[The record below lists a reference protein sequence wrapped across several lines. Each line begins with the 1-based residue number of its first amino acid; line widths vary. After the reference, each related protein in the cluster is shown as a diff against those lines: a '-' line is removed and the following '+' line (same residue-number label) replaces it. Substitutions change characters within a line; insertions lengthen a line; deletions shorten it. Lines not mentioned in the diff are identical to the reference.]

1 MFVDSFIGYLRVER
15 NYSQHTLRAYAGDVR
30 AFKDF
35 IAGVDESLSFSAVDH
50 DVVRLWAA
58 SLIDS
63 GASSA
68 TVCRRLSSLRT
79 FYDYLCREGHL
90 EGNPLSAVQGPKRR
104 KKLPA
109 FVKEADMDRLLDD
122 APRGD
127 GYVGCRDRMIM
138 HLFYGTGIRLSELV
152 GLDVGDVDMAASVI
166 KVFGKRSRERMIPFT
181 GELYREFEAYIAAR
195 SSFSGGPDGALFL
208 SAKGGRISRS
218 AVYRMVNSQ
227 LKGRCAT
234 KKCSPHVLRHSFATA
249 MLNNGAEI
257 GVVKELLGHKR
268 LVTTEIYTHLT
279 FEELKKTY
287 EKAHPRA
294 GIN

>member
-35 IAGVDESLSFSAVDH
+35 IAAVDESLSFSAVDH

-122 APRGD
+122 APGGD

>member
-30 AFKDF
+30 AFKNF
-35 IAGVDESLSFSAVDH
+35 IAGVDESLSFSSVDH

-63 GASSA
+63 GASAA

-79 FYDYLCREGHL
+79 FYDYLYREGYV
-90 EGNPLSAVQGPKRR
+90 EGNPLSSVQGPKRR
-104 KKLPA
+104 KRLPV
-109 FVKEADMDRLLDD
+109 FVKETDMDRLLDEEPAESD
-122 APRGD
+122 YA
-127 GYVGCRDRMIM
+127 GCRDRMII

-152 GLDVGDVDMAASVI
+152 GLDVKDVDMSASVI
-166 KVFGKRSRERMIPFT
+166 KVFGKRSRERMIPFA
-181 GELYREFEAYIAAR
+181 GELYRELKAYIAVR
-195 SSFSGGPDGALFL
+195 SSFADESAGALFL

-227 LKGRCAT
+227 LKRCCFA

-249 MLNNGAEI
+249 MLNNGAEL

-268 LVTTEIYTHLT
+268 LATTEIYTHLT

>member
-35 IAGVDESLSFSAVDH
+35 ITGVDESLSFSAVDH
-50 DVVRLWAA
+50 DLVRRWAA

-63 GASSA
+63 GASAA

-90 EGNPLSAVQGPKRR
+90 EGNPLAAVQGPKRR

-109 FVKEADMDRLLDD
+109 FVKEVDMDHLLDD
-122 APRGD
+122 ASGGD
-127 GYVGCRDRMIM
+127 DYAGCRDRMIM

-152 GLDVGDVDMAASVI
+152 GLDVKDVDMAASVI
-166 KVFGKRSRERMIPFT
+166 KVFGKRSRERMIPFA
-181 GELYREFEAYIAAR
+181 GELYHELEAYIAAR
-195 SSFSGGPDGALFL
+195 SSFAGESGGALFL
-208 SAKGGRISRS
+208 SAKGGRISRT
-218 AVYRMVNSQ
+218 AVYRMVNSK

-268 LVTTEIYTHLT
+268 LATTEIYTHLT

>member
-1 MFVDSFIGYLRVER
+1 
-15 NYSQHTLRAYAGDVR
+15 
-30 AFKDF
+30 
-35 IAGVDESLSFSAVDH
+35 
-50 DVVRLWAA
+50 
-58 SLIDS
+58 
-63 GASSA
+63 
-68 TVCRRLSSLRT
+68 
-79 FYDYLCREGHL
+79 
-90 EGNPLSAVQGPKRR
+90 
-104 KKLPA
+104 
-109 FVKEADMDRLLDD
+109 
-122 APRGD
+122 
-127 GYVGCRDRMIM
+127 
-138 HLFYGTGIRLSELV
+138 
-152 GLDVGDVDMAASVI
+152 
-166 KVFGKRSRERMIPFT
+166 MIPFA

-268 LVTTEIYTHLT
+268 LATTEIYTHLT